1 MKREVLDFLLSRR
14 SRPAK
19 LLTAPGP
26 ERAALAE
33 LLTAAARVP
42 DHGKLE
48 PWRFVV
54 IAGAGKDAYVAAI
67 RARAAEAGQDGDK
80 GASAFEQAPTVVAV
94 VSSPKPSDKIPA
106 IEQTLSGGA
115 VALGLVNA
123 ALAAG
128 WGASWMTGWT
138 AYDRPLLEG
147 DARAR
152 ARRDGDRL
160 RLSRDV
166 RHGPAGPA
174 SAGRGGADHLALTPV
189 GLVADIGRG
198 LAQVGDRR
206 FLSVLLR
213 VAGAD
218 RRRAGGGGLGLRR
231 RGRVAAAGA
240 GDPAV
245 DRQRRLSRRPRLL
258 GGDRQRAGPVGV
270 PDGAG
275 RGGGRRLLPRERRR
289 EGRGAALSR
298 PCRRPGRSGS
308 RRRSGTRCA
317 SSCW

>member
-138 AYDRPLLEG
+138 AYDRPLVEGTLGLEPG
-147 DARAR
+147 ETVIGYVYLGTCDAAPP
-152 ARRDGDRL
+152 DRP
-160 RLSRDV
+160 RPDV
-166 RHGPAGPA
+166 A
-174 SAGRGGADHLALTPV
+174 ALTTW
-189 GLVADIGRG
+189 L
-198 LAQVGDRR
+198 
-206 FLSVLLR
+206 
-213 VAGAD
+213 
-218 RRRAGGGGLGLRR
+218 
-231 RGRVAAAGA
+231 
-240 GDPAV
+240 
-245 DRQRRLSRRPRLL
+245 
-258 GGDRQRAGPVGV
+258 
-270 PDGAG
+270 
-275 RGGGRRLLPRERRR
+275 
-289 EGRGAALSR
+289 
-298 PCRRPGRSGS
+298 
-308 RRRSGTRCA
+308 
-317 SSCW
+317 